1 MRSEAGLLVVV
12 TLLAA
17 CSGGSSETAAEQ
29 AAAAFPPQPQ
39 GVPFPT
45 EDWREGAWPS
55 GVDPAEIDGAVD
67 AAFAA
72 GGRARVRAVVI
83 VHGGELV
90 YERYSPNREDGPY
103 RQMRGHSLAKSFTS
117 ALVGVLVREGRLDV
131 DAPAPVRAWRGDDD
145 PRRSVTLDHLLR
157 MSSGLE
163 WDEGRYPDNADL
175 TAMIGSDDAG
185 AYAARKKL
193 ARKPGSGFQY
203 NTGNTILV
211 DRIMADEVGS
221 GAEFRTFMDDALLGK
236 IGITLDTEFDAAGT
250 WLGGWTADTTAR
262 DFAKLGLLYLR
273 DGVWD
278 GERILPEGWVE
289 YSRRP
294 SRANPEYGAG
304 WWLDLE
310 RPGVF
315 YAVGRA
321 GQVITVDPAHDL
333 TFVLLAT
340 DGRPSLGLTEAIL
353 NTFTAVD

>member
-55 GVDPAEIDGAVD
+55 GVDRAEIDGAVD

-131 DAPAPVRAWRGDDD
+131 DAPAPVRAD
-145 PRRSVTLDHLLR
+145 T
-157 MSSGLE
+157 
-163 WDEGRYPDNADL
+163 
-175 TAMIGSDDAG
+175 
-185 AYAARKKL
+185 
-193 ARKPGSGFQY
+193 
-203 NTGNTILV
+203 
-211 DRIMADEVGS
+211 
-221 GAEFRTFMDDALLGK
+221 RT
-236 IGITLDTEFDAAGT
+236 TPT
-250 WLGGWTADTTAR
+250 
-262 DFAKLGLLYLR
+262 
-273 DGVWD
+273 
-278 GERILPEGWVE
+278 
-289 YSRRP
+289 
-294 SRANPEYGAG
+294 
-304 WWLDLE
+304 
-310 RPGVF
+310 
-315 YAVGRA
+315 
-321 GQVITVDPAHDL
+321 
-333 TFVLLAT
+333 
-340 DGRPSLGLTEAIL
+340 
-353 NTFTAVD
+353 